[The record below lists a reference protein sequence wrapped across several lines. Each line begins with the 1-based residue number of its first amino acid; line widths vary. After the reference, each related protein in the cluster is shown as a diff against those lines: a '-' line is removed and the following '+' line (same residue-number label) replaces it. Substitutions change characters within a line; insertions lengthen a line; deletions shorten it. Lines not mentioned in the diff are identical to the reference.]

1 MVDLNKVIRG
11 LETCKEE
18 TINCDDAECPY
29 LNARKG
35 FRCFFELHD
44 DALALL
50 KKHEPLAPVQ
60 DGNGALICGN
70 QTLGCGVVG
79 MYDVETGK
87 VTEKISNYC
96 AFCGRKVKWE

>member
-1 MVDLNKVIRG
+1 MTELEKVIKG
-11 LETCKEE
+11 LECCITDGPDCP
-18 TINCDDAECPY
+18 NDCPY
-29 LNARKG
+29 IGDCNRKQ
-35 FRCFFELHD
+35 LHT
-44 DALALL
+44 DALVLL

-87 VTEKISNYC
+87 VTEKIDNYC